1 MAANQLLGE
10 HIGRPFARYV
20 SLNILSMLGLSC
32 YILADTFF
40 IANGVGPDGLTALNL
55 VLPAFTL
62 LSGTGILLGMGAG
75 TRFAIYKGE
84 NKEHKANAVYTHAMV
99 TGAVLGVLYT
109 LIGLFFAE
117 DIARLL
123 GADSIILPISSGYLR
138 TLMLYSCA
146 FVLNNILICF
156 IRNDH
161 APNLAMAAMLTA
173 SLSNVV
179 LDYVFVFPLGLGM
192 FGAALATGISP
203 ILSMIVLTLH
213 FIRRKS
219 SFRLTK
225 CCPDYRTVGKIFAL
239 GFPSFVTEMSN
250 GIVIIILNFVI
261 LGLAGN
267 TGVAAYGIV
276 ANLGLVAVSV
286 FTGEAQGIQPLIS
299 YNYGAG
305 IFRNIRKTYRMAL
318 ITALCLG
325 VVLYLCGSLFSEP
338 VVALFNRD
346 GDPKLAAYA
355 IDGLRIYFTAFLIM
369 GINIVSVS
377 YFSSIAMPAKSFILS
392 MLRGFAAVIPFA
404 LLLPLFLGLNGAWL
418 SVPSAELV
426 TLALSIL
433 LAVKYRIKAQ
443 KPSKAEI

>member
-1 MAANQLLGE
+1 MGTNQLLGNR
-10 HIGRPFARYV
+10 IGRPFARYV

-84 NKEHKANAVYTHAMV
+84 NQEHKANAVYTHAMAL
-99 TGAVLGVLYT
+99 GAALGVLYT

-123 GADSIILPISSGYLR
+123 GADSTILPISAGYLR
-138 TLMLYSCA
+138 TLMMYSCA
-146 FVLNNILICF
+146 FVLDNILLCF
-156 IRNDH
+156 VRNDQ

-203 ILSMIVLTLH
+203 ILSMVVLALH
-213 FIRRKS
+213 FIRKKN
-219 SFRLTK
+219 SFHLTK
-225 CCPDYRTVGKIFAL
+225 CSPNYRTAGKIFAL

-261 LGLAGN
+261 LGIAGN

-305 IFRNIRKTYRMAL
+305 VMQNIRKTYRMAL
-318 ITALCLG
+318 ITAVCLG
-325 VVLYLCGSLFSEP
+325 VVLYLCGALFAEP

-346 GDPKLAAYA
+346 GDPQLAAYA
-355 IDGLRIYFTAFLIM
+355 VDGLRTYFTAFLVM
-369 GINIVSVS
+369 GINIVTVS
-377 YFSSIAMPAKSFILS
+377 YFSSIAKPVQSFILS
-392 MLRGFAAVIPFA
+392 VLRGFAAVIPFA
-404 LLLPLFLGLNGAWL
+404 LLLPLLLGLDGAWL
-418 SVPSAELV
+418 SVPAAELI
-426 TLALSIL
+426 TLALCIL

-443 KPSKAEI
+443 KPSKAVK